1 MQMYKVFINDKVICF
16 VNNAEN
22 YNSLFKGLVLNFFTP
37 SLTPFIIDLLCND
50 DKTEVVIIEVE
61 DFCNAFIA
69 FQSYFT
75 IIKAAGGIVNNDKNE
90 KLFIYRLEKWDLPKG
105 KMEGRESIEDT
116 AIREIEEECGISN
129 LTITKQLKDTYHI
142 YKLKDKNILKQTYWF
157 DVSSSFKGALVPQ
170 LEEGI
175 TKVEWLN
182 GEQIN
187 EKVIG
192 NTYASIKDLLTT

>member
-1 MQMYKVFINDKVICF
+1 MYKVFINDKVICF
-16 VNNAEN
+16 VNNSEN
-22 YNSLFKGLVLNFFTP
+22 YNSLFKGLVLNFFTA
-37 SLTPFIIDLLCND
+37 SLIPFIIDLLNND

-61 DFCNAFIA
+61 DFGNAFIT
-69 FQSYFT
+69 FQTYFK
-75 IIKAAGGIVNNDKNE
+75 IIKAAGGIVNNDNNE

-105 KMEGRESIEDT
+105 KMENRESIED
-116 AIREIEEECGISN
+116 AALREIEEECGISN
-129 LTITKQLKDTYHI
+129 LTIIKQLKDTYHI
-142 YKLKDKNILKQTYWF
+142 YKLKDKIILKQTYWF
-157 DVSSSFKGALVPQ
+157 DMRSSFEGNLVPQ

-182 GEQIN
+182 DEQIN

>member
-1 MQMYKVFINDKVICF
+1 MYKVFINDKVICF
-16 VNNAEN
+16 VNNSEN
-22 YNSLFKGLVLNFFTP
+22 YNSLFKGLVLNFFTA
-37 SLTPFIIDLLCND
+37 SLIPFIIDLLNND

-61 DFCNAFIA
+61 DFGNAFIT
-69 FQSYFT
+69 FQTYFK
-75 IIKAAGGIVNNDKNE
+75 IIKAAGGIVNNDNNE

-105 KMEGRESIEDT
+105 KMENRESIED
-116 AIREIEEECGISN
+116 AALREIEEECGISN
-129 LTITKQLKDTYHI
+129 LTIIKQLKDTYHI
-142 YKLKDKNILKQTYWF
+142 YKLKDKIILKQTYWF
-157 DVSSSFKGALVPQ
+157 DMRSSFEGNLVPQ

-182 GEQIN
+182 DEQIY